1 MSVTVEIEE
10 LQVGMFVHLD
20 LGWWAHPFALS
31 SFVVS
36 TPEQISTIRG
46 LGLKTLR
53 WSPEKSRLAAPD
65 GAALPSTAGQPDS
78 PGSTPFTVN
87 AASAAAPDAGPVT
100 LALTAAA
107 AAAHLAP
114 PARGPHI
121 SAHTSAHTSPHT
133 SPHTS
138 AHTSAVTSTDT
149 KHTAHSALPLAPR
162 SPLASQRAALQLCE
176 QQYGEAGS
184 AWREAQRQLPKA
196 PEQALAITQGL
207 TRALLDKLLV
217 DREMCVRVLGDVAA
231 DPVSGHALNV
241 TVISLLMARVFGFDA
256 AEMEDIGIGALL
268 HDVGKHDLPER
279 ARHDGST
286 LDPADHKLYRDHVAL
301 GVAQGQRMGLSE
313 GALAVLAQHHE
324 MADSSGFPAH
334 LGPDRMSTAA
344 RIVALVNR
352 YDKLCNPPQAA
363 LAMTPHEALSLIFA
377 QGRGKFDGTMLNAFI
392 RMMGVYPPGSIVQLT
407 DDRYATVVS
416 VNSSRPLKPR
426 VMVCDTA
433 VPVQDALLLNLDV
446 LADLGIRRS
455 LKPGQLPAA
464 ARDYLSP
471 RPRTVYFFEPVLP
484 EPAQAV
490 QGLAA

>member
-1 MSVTVEIEE
+1 MSMTVGIEE

-53 WSPEKSRLAAPD
+53 WSPEKSRLAAAD
-65 GAALPSTAGQPDS
+65 AAVVDS
-78 PGSTPFTVN
+78 AAAVAPAAAVAVDAVITPVDTP
-87 AASAAAPDAGPVT
+87 AASADVGPVT
-100 LALTAAA
+100 IALTAAA
-107 AAAHLAP
+107 AASLIGQAARAADVQAAAETH
-114 PARGPHI
+114 PAR
-121 SAHTSAHTSPHT
+121 
-133 SPHTS
+133 
-138 AHTSAVTSTDT
+138 
-149 KHTAHSALPLAPR
+149 TAHGAMPLAPR
-162 SPLASQRAALQLCE
+162 SPLATQRAALQLCE

-196 PEQALAITQGL
+196 PDQALAITQGL
-207 TRALLDKLLV
+207 TRALLDKMMV

-241 TVISLLMARVFGFDA
+241 TVISLLMARVFGFEAD
-256 AEMEDIGIGALL
+256 EMEDIGIGALL
-268 HDVGKHDLPER
+268 HDVGKLDLPER
-279 ARHDGST
+279 ARHDGT
-286 LDPADHKLYRDHVAL
+286 GLDQADHKLYRDHVAL

-313 GALAVLAQHHE
+313 GALTVLAQHHE
-324 MADSSGFPAH
+324 MADGSGFPAR
-334 LGPDRMSTAA
+334 LGLDRMSTAA

-377 QGRGKFDGTMLNAFI
+377 QSRGKFDGTMLNAFI

-407 DDRYATVVS
+407 DDRYASVIS

-426 VMVCDTA
+426 VMVCDTS
-433 VPVQDALLLNLDV
+433 VPLEEALLLNLDGQ
-446 LADLGIRRS
+446 ADLGIRRS
-455 LKPGQLPAA
+455 MKPGQLPAA

-471 RPRTVYFFEPVLP
+471 RPRTVYFFEPVQLDLAHA
-484 EPAQAV
+484 AQD
-490 QGLAA
+490 LAA

>member
-1 MSVTVEIEE
+1 MSMTVGIEE

-36 TPEQISTIRG
+36 TPEQITTIRG
-46 LGLKTLR
+46 LGLKRLR
-53 WSPEKSRLAAPD
+53 WSPEKSRLVVPEASAVVAPAA
-65 GAALPSTAGQPDS
+65 ASLP
-78 PGSTPFTVN
+78 N
-87 AASAAAPDAGPVT
+87 APASAAPTDPPTTLATTPPVSPGGEGPVT
-100 LALTAAA
+100 IALTAAA
-107 AAAHLAP
+107 AASLIGQAVRAADTASAAETSRAAHGA
-114 PARGPHI
+114 A
-121 SAHTSAHTSPHT
+121 
-133 SPHTS
+133 
-138 AHTSAVTSTDT
+138 
-149 KHTAHSALPLAPR
+149 PLAPR

-196 PEQALAITQGL
+196 PDQALAITQGL
-207 TRALLDKLLV
+207 TRALLDKLMV
-217 DREMCVRVLGDVAA
+217 DREMCVRVLGDVAP

-241 TVISLLMARVFGFDA
+241 TVISLLMARVFGFDET
-256 AEMEDIGIGALL
+256 EMQDIGIGALL
-268 HDVGKHDLPER
+268 HDVGKHGLPER
-279 ARHDGST
+279 ARHDSAT

-324 MADSSGFPAH
+324 MADGSGFPARMG
-334 LGPDRMSTAA
+334 LDRMSTAA

-377 QGRGKFDGTMLNAFI
+377 QSRGKFDGTMLNAFI

-407 DDRYATVVS
+407 DDRYASVVS

-426 VMVCDTA
+426 VMVCDA
-433 VPVQDALLLNLDV
+433 GVPPEEALLLNLDGQ
-446 LADLGIRRS
+446 ADLGIRRS
-455 LKPGQLPAA
+455 MKPGQLPAA
-464 ARDYLSP
+464 VRDYLSP
-471 RPRTVYFFEPVLP
+471 RPRTVYFFEPVQLDMAHA
-484 EPAQAV
+484 AQD
-490 QGLAA
+490 LAA

>member
-1 MSVTVEIEE
+1 MSMTVGIEE

-53 WSPEKSRLAAPD
+53 WSPDKSRLAMPD
-65 GAALPSTAGQPDS
+65 VAAMPSTAGQPDS
-78 PGSTPFTVN
+78 PGSTTPRTASTAS
-87 AASAAAPDAGPVT
+87 AASAAAPDAGPVA

-114 PARGPHI
+114 PARGPHPSRHP
-121 SAHTSAHTSPHT
+121 SAETRADATYLVHA
-133 SPHTS
+133 
-138 AHTSAVTSTDT
+138 
-149 KHTAHSALPLAPR
+149 ALPLAPR
-162 SPLASQRAALQLCE
+162 SPLATQRAALQLCE
-176 QQYGEAGS
+176 QQYGEAGC

-196 PEQALAITQGL
+196 PEQALAITRGL

-217 DREMCVRVLGDVAA
+217 DREMCVRVLGDVPA

-241 TVISLLMARVFGFDA
+241 TVISLLMARVFGFEA

-268 HDVGKHDLPER
+268 HDVGKLGLPER
-279 ARHDGST
+279 ARHDGTT
-286 LDPADHKLYRDHVAL
+286 LDQADRKLYCDHVAL

-324 MADSSGFPAH
+324 MADGSGFPAR

-352 YDKLCNPPQAA
+352 YDRLCNPPQAA
-363 LAMTPHEALSLIFA
+363 LTMTPHEALSLIFA
-377 QGRGKFDGTMLNAFI
+377 QSRGKFDGTMLNAFI

-446 LADLGIRRS
+446 QADLGIRRS

-471 RPRTVYFFEPVLP
+471 RPRTVYFFEPVQP